1 MRYCYKIKSGENII
15 AADDNLTYRAKYKVA
30 ITDND
35 TVNTIRN
42 VNAEIIVA
50 KDSGT
55 NNLSFYKILYWVGQT
70 AYLSGNFYPSNGET
84 FYNID
89 NTKMIVEVNTVI
101 TIKEKAN
108 NQ

>member
-1 MRYCYKIKSGENII
+1 MRYCYKVENNEEVIE
-15 AADDNLTYRAKYKVA
+15 ADANLTYRAKYKVEIA
-30 ITDND
+30 DSD

-50 KDSGT
+50 ENNST
-55 NNLSFYKILYWVGQT
+55 NNLSFYRILYWVGKT
-70 AYLSGNFYPSNGET
+70 AYLSGIFYPANGET
-84 FYNID
+84 FYNIN

-101 TIKEKAN
+101 TVKAKKD